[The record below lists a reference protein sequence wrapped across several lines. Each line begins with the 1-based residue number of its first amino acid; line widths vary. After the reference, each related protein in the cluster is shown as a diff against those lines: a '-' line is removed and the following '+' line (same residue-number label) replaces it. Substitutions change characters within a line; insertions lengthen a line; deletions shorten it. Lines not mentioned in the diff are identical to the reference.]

1 MMVLACAVV
10 CAGCRL
16 DANVTVKVVRDGS
29 GVVTVHVI
37 ADKDLIGR
45 AGNALVDLRLD
56 DATNAGW
63 VLEGPADTPEGG
75 RQLAL
80 SKPFRTQAE
89 ADRIL
94 AELSGPSGPFHQLHL
109 DQKRA
114 FAKITTK
121 LTGEVGLDG
130 GAAGLGD
137 SELVQLLGGRQVLDG
152 TVGANLTDQLVVT
165 VKLNGPGNTVGAAE
179 ATGPMDGATRTP
191 VALQSVERDDLASR
205 ARTKAYVAVT
215 LAIAVAALVFYL
227 MKRRRLAAKRRQ
239 LVWRR

>member
-1 MMVLACAVV
+1 MFIVACALV

-16 DANVTVKVVRDGS
+16 DANVTVRVVRDGS

-56 DATNAGW
+56 DATRSGW
-63 VLEGPADTPEGG
+63 VLEGPADTAEGG

-94 AELSGPSGPFHQLHL
+94 AEISSTAGPLHGLHL
-109 DQKRA
+109 EQKRE

-121 LTGEVGLDG
+121 LVGDMGLDG

-137 SELVQLLGGRQVLDG
+137 SELVQLLGGRQVLEG
-152 TVGANLTDQLVVT
+152 TAGANLTDQLVVT
-165 VKLNGPGNTVGAAE
+165 VKLNGPGNPVGTAE
-179 ATGPMDGATRTP
+179 ATGPMDGVTRTP
-191 VALQSVERDDLASR
+191 IALQSIERDDVAST
-205 ARTKAYVAVT
+205 ARTRAYIAIT
-215 LAIAVAALVFYL
+215 LALAAAALVFYL

-239 LVWRR
+239 LIWRR

>member
-1 MMVLACAVV
+1 MMMVACALI

-29 GVVTVHVI
+29 GVVTVHAI

-45 AGNALVDLRLD
+45 AGNALIDLRLD
-56 DATNAGW
+56 DATKAGW
-63 VLEGPADTPEGG
+63 VLEGPADTAEGG

-94 AELSGPSGPFHQLHL
+94 AELSGPAGPFHQLHL

-114 FAKITTK
+114 FAKITTT

-130 GAAGLGD
+130 GTTGLGD
-137 SELVQLLGGRQVLDG
+137 GELVQLLGGRQVLDG

-165 VKLNGPGNTVGAAE
+165 VKLNGPGKPVGAAE
-179 ATGPMDGATRTP
+179 ASGPMDGATRTAL
-191 VALQSVERDDLASR
+191 ALQSVERDDVASS
-205 ARTKAYVAVT
+205 ARTKAYIAVT
-215 LAIAVAALVFYL
+215 LAIAIAALVFYL

>member
-1 MMVLACAVV
+1 MLIVACALV

-16 DANVTVKVVRDGS
+16 DANVTVRVVRDGS
-29 GVVTVHVI
+29 GVVTVHLI

-56 DATNAGW
+56 DATKAGW
-63 VLEGPADTPEGG
+63 VLEGPADTAEGG

-89 ADRIL
+89 ADRVL
-94 AELSGPSGPFHQLHL
+94 AELSGPAGPLHGLHL
-109 DQKRA
+109 DQKRT

-121 LTGEVGLDG
+121 LIGDMGLDG

-137 SELVQLLGGRQVLDG
+137 TELVQLLGGRQVLEG
-152 TVGANLTDQLVVT
+152 TAGANLTDQLVVT
-165 VKLNGPGNTVGAAE
+165 VKLNGPGSPVGTAE
-179 ATGPMDGATRTP
+179 ATGPMDGVTRTP
-191 VALQSVERDDLASR
+191 IALQSIERDAVAST
-205 ARTKAYVAVT
+205 ARTRAYIAIT
-215 LAIAVAALVFYL
+215 LALAAAGLVFYL

>member
-1 MMVLACAVV
+1 MMLIAYALI

-29 GVVTVHVI
+29 GIVTLHVI
-37 ADKDLIGR
+37 ADRELIGR
-45 AGNALVDLRLD
+45 AGNALIDLRLD
-56 DATNAGW
+56 DATKAGW
-63 VLEGPADTPEGG
+63 VLEGPADTADGG

-94 AELSGPSGPFHQLHL
+94 AELSGPAGPLHQLHL
-109 DQKRA
+109 DQKRT

-121 LTGEVGLDG
+121 LTGDVGLDG
-130 GAAGLGD
+130 GIAGLGD

-165 VKLNGPGNTVGAAE
+165 VKLNGPGTPAGAAE
-179 ATGPMDGATRTP
+179 ATGPIDGVTRTP
-191 VALQSVERDDLASR
+191 INLQSVERDDVASQ
-205 ARTKAYVAVT
+205 ARTRAYLAVT
-215 LAIAVAALVFYL
+215 LAIAVAALVLYL
-227 MKRRRLAAKRRQ
+227 MKRRRLTAKRRQ
-239 LVWRR
+239 LVWRK

>member
-1 MMVLACAVV
+1 MMVACALV

-29 GVVTVHVI
+29 GVVTVHVV

-56 DATNAGW
+56 DATTAGW
-63 VLEGPADTPEGG
+63 VLEGPADTAEGG

-80 SKPFRTQAE
+80 SKPFHTETE

-94 AELSGPSGPFHQLHL
+94 AELSGPAGPLHQFHL

-165 VKLNGPGNTVGAAE
+165 VKLDGPGKPVGADGT
-179 ATGPMDGATRTP
+179 TGPMDGATRTT
-191 VALQSVERDDLASR
+191 VALQSVERDDVASA
-205 ARTKAYVAVT
+205 ARTKAYLAVT
-215 LAIAVAALVFYL
+215 LAIASAALVFYL